1 MRILALEMLI
11 LVRLLA
17 NEGYFLDQRRM
28 PNPRRSSDLT
38 QAIRRPWRRGRR
50 PRLRIKEF
58 TIKRLIL
65 SPATE
70 NLRLKRRLKVRPLR
84 LR

>member
-1 MRILALEMLI
+1 METGPETTLES
-11 LVRLLA
+11 
-17 NEGYFLDQRRM
+17 EE
-28 PNPRRSSDLT
+28 S
-38 QAIRRPWRRGRR
+38 
-50 PRLRIKEF
+50 

>member
-1 MRILALEMLI
+1 MATGPATTLED
-11 LVRLLA
+11 
-17 NEGYFLDQRRM
+17 E
-28 PNPRRSSDLT
+28 
-38 QAIRRPWRRGRR
+38 
-50 PRLRIKEF
+50 EF

-65 SPATE
+65 SLVTE

>member
-1 MRILALEMLI
+1 METGPAPTLED
-11 LVRLLA
+11 
-17 NEGYFLDQRRM
+17 EDF
-28 PNPRRSSDLT
+28 P
-38 QAIRRPWRRGRR
+38 
-50 PRLRIKEF
+50 
-58 TIKRLIL
+58 IKRLIL